1 MPSTEYYR
9 DEAKRCRELAL
20 QSVGG
25 SIMADRWRT
34 LAAEYETLADALGS
48 AAVRGQTHQQPMQQ
62 QQHKTTK
69 EDK

>member
-20 QSVGG
+20 QSVAG

-34 LAAEYETLADALGS
+34 IAAEYDTLADALGS
-48 AAVRGQTHQQPMQQ
+48 APVRGQTHQQPMQQ
-62 QQHKTTK
+62 QQHKTTE

>member
-48 AAVRGQTHQQPMQQ
+48 APVRGQTLQQPMQQ
-62 QQHKTTK
+62 NSRRRPKTT
-69 EDK
+69 

>member
-48 AAVRGQTHQQPMQQ
+48 AAARGQTHQQPMQQ
-62 QQHKTTK
+62 QQHKTTRD
-69 EDK
+69 DK